1 MENTTALTTD
11 EHHDDDLHS
20 VPDRT
25 QFNVFVALIILT
37 AITVTGSVKYPG
49 AIGIAV
55 AMVVTP
61 LKASL
66 ILMYFMHLKY
76 ERPVFVIMFLVAISI
91 LAVVMGLTIVDYQF
105 R

>member
-1 MENTTALTTD
+1 MENSKTLTAD
-11 EHHDDDLHS
+11 KHHDDDLHIL
-20 VPDRT
+20 PDKT
-25 QFNVFVALIILT
+25 QLNVFLALIILT
-37 AITVTGSVKYPG
+37 IITVTASVKYPG
-49 AIGIAV
+49 KIGIGV
-55 AMVVTP
+55 ALVVTP

-91 LAVVMGLTIVDYQF
+91 LALLMGLTIVDYQF